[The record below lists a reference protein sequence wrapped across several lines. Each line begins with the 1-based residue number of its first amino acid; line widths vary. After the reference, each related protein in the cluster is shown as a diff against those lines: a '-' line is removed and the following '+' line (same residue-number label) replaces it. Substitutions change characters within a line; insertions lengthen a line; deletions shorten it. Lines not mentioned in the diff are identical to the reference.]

1 MWREEE
7 GEGVWSDR
15 RGGGIKRK
23 RGEGRVGITLYSFN
37 LFSSFFLPPP
47 LPSHPHFLPP
57 SPPTPT
63 SSPPPPSHPHFLPPP
78 QPDWQ
83 PLVLQ
88 LEALKIN
95 LKQHTL
101 SCLGIVTNALM
112 QVRREGEGGGE
123 EGGEGEGGGG
133 EERKEREGGREGGR
147 ERERERER
155 DGELLLSHSP

>member
-47 LPSHPHFLPP
+47 LP
-57 SPPTPT
+57 PTPT
-63 SSPPPPSHPHFLPPP
+63 SSPPPPP

-112 QVRREGEGGGE
+112 QVRREGEGGE

-147 ERERERER
+147 ERERER
-155 DGELLLSHSP
+155 DGELLSSHSP